1 MRNPACHRDIRRIR
15 HTYNNLQD
23 LLLLCQKSDPHAFMF
38 ASFVFMKF
46 EESGRSDAFFND
58 GERTELGTEIASEVG
73 QTEHRA

>member
-1 MRNPACHRDIRRIR
+1 
-15 HTYNNLQD
+15 
-23 LLLLCQKSDPHAFMF
+23 MF

-46 EESGRSDAFFND
+46 EESGRSDALFND